1 MNLTEWIAPL
11 LGLEQTQTIDKVE
24 PALAS
29 RWVAASPA
37 WLLFGCLAAVAVAVV
52 FYTRYQQQRRRRPR
66 IVLALFR
73 AVLLCLLLVLLAE
86 PVLTVRITSRLRPS
100 LWLLFDGTDS
110 MAIAD
115 DLPES
120 ERARLAGALKLVEPP
135 NAGTPGSPSGVNPD
149 NPSRPGPPGGPAPS
163 GDPSPSTVASARL
176 SRIDYVK
183 ALLRKTDSNLLDRL
197 KKKFRLRAFLFDR
210 PDGVRALDLSSAGN
224 DENEKELLAEQLTT
238 EGQMT
243 ALGAAL
249 IDLSRQHVAGN
260 VAGLVVF
267 SDFNQNSGPPVLE
280 AASRLGLPT
289 YTVGVGP
296 VGSVDLAV
304 DLQVPPMLKKDE
316 RSTLVATLRQEGLAG
331 QTAVVKFSVRKL
343 SGETAVAASIGQ
355 KSVKLAGTSQTVELP
370 YVPTE
375 TGQFLFAAEV
385 EPLDN
390 EVVSQNNRAERE
402 SLVRDDYIRLL
413 FVEYEP
419 TWEWRFVKEVFH
431 RDKLVGMRGF
441 RTFLRSADPRV
452 RQTNELFWQTLS
464 PTRAEF
470 FATDVII
477 LGDMPAAALTPR
489 FCQMTEEFVGKFG
502 GGLVLLA
509 GPRFGPGQLAET
521 PLADLLPVKVDP
533 GMRLRDR
540 QPFVLRRT
548 PDAAQMDFMQLGS
561 TDAENDKAWGN
572 LGPLPWYQP
581 VERLHP
587 LATAL
592 AEHPSDTVVDGKS
605 RQPIIAV
612 RPYGRAGGEVVYVG
626 FDELWRL
633 RRSYGEQYYR
643 QFWGQLI
650 HRLALR
656 HALGSQKRFVVRTDR
671 KQYQPDD
678 QVLLTVEAYDAN
690 FEPLGEDKVP
700 DRRLTAVVYLPEGRG
715 PGNSTSGTLS
725 VSQLR
730 QGVYESRFPVFAAGE
745 HRIRVKDPITGQFAE
760 VTFRVASVSAERQ
773 RAVRNVALQQA
784 LADTTAATSY
794 DLANVDRLVDDVK
807 LQAKTESSVEVIPL
821 WDTWLS
827 FGLIVLLML
836 GEWLGRK
843 WVNLP

>member
-1 MNLTEWIAPL
+1 MNIAQWIAPL

-24 PALAS
+24 PALAA
-29 RWVAASPA
+29 RWAASSPA
-37 WLLFGCLAAVAVAVV
+37 WLLFACLAAVAVAVV
-52 FYTRYQQQRRRRPR
+52 FYTRYQHHRRPR
-66 IVLALFR
+66 PRLVLALFR
-73 AVLLCLLLVLLAE
+73 AAILCLLLVILAE
-86 PVLTVRITSRLRPS
+86 PVLTVHITSRLRPS

-120 ERARLAGALKLVEPP
+120 ERARLSGALGLQGNP
-135 NAGTPGSPSGVNPD
+135 NSAK
-149 NPSRPGPPGGPAPS
+149 PAPS
-163 GDPSPSTVASARL
+163 SPAPANGQDSANAPVTNL

-183 ALLRKTDSNLLDRL
+183 ALLRKTDGNLLDRL

-210 PDGVRALDLSSAGN
+210 PDGVRALDLSTGPDA
-224 DENEKELLAEQLTT
+224 ENEKERLAGQLTT

-249 IDLSRQHVAGN
+249 TDLSRQHVAGN
-260 VAGLVVF
+260 VAGLVVV
-267 SDFNQNSGPPVLE
+267 SDFNQNSGPPALE
-280 AASRLGLPT
+280 AANRLGLPT

-304 DLQVPPMLKKDE
+304 DLQAPPMLKKDE
-316 RSTLVATLRQEGLAG
+316 RSTLVATLRQEGLTG
-331 QTAVVKFSVRKL
+331 QTANVKFSSRKL
-343 SGETAVAASIGQ
+343 SGETATAVAIGQ
-355 KSVKLAGTSQTVELP
+355 KSVKLTDAAQTVEMP

-375 TGQFLFAAEV
+375 TGQFLFIAEV

-390 EVVSQNNRAERE
+390 EVISQNNRAERE
-402 SLVRDDYIRLL
+402 SLVRDDFIRLL

-477 LGDMPAAALTPR
+477 LGDMPASALTPR

-502 GGLVLLA
+502 GGLVVLA

-521 PLADLLPVKVDP
+521 PLADMLPVKVDP
-533 GMRLRDR
+533 GMRIRDR

-548 PDAAQMDFMQLGS
+548 PDAAQIDFMQLGS
-561 TDAENDKAWGN
+561 NDSENDKAWNN

-612 RPYGRAGGEVVYVG
+612 RPYGQAGGEVVYVG

-633 RRSYGEQYYR
+633 RRSYGELYYR

-700 DRRLTAVVYLPEGRG
+700 DRKLTAVVYLPEGRG
-715 PGNSTSGTLS
+715 PGNATSGTLS
-725 VSQLR
+725 VAQLR
-730 QGVYESRFPVFAAGE
+730 QGVYESRFPVFASGE
-745 HRIRVKDPITGQFAE
+745 HRIRVKDPITNEFAE

-784 LADTTAATSY
+784 LADATGGASY
-794 DLANVDRLVDDVK
+794 DLATVDRLVDDVK